1 MTNVA
6 RKNDGYCNN
15 CPRDNLPRKQLSK
28 GLLSN
33 VTVVQADY
41 CPRRL
46 LSNEA
51 FTSKKLAHID
61 FSFFIWTLRGGVT
74 KKTGKFGENSQ
85 RGEGVKKTD
94 ENSQFQFGI
103 LKNL

>member
-1 MTNVA
+1 MKEILVLTKINQGLQKNRSKSKKIGQNLVGNSRDIPDMTNVA

-46 LSNEA
+46 LSKEA
-51 FTSKKLAHID
+51 FTSKKLAQID
-61 FSFFIWTLRGGVT
+61 FSFFY
-74 KKTGKFGENSQ
+74 
-85 RGEGVKKTD
+85 
-94 ENSQFQFGI
+94 
-103 LKNL
+103 